1 MSILK
6 KLMWFGAVLGFSA
19 TGANGASL
27 VATYTFNDT
36 LAAVEASAPTLVSID
51 PLLQNGFE
59 TALVNGVSQRVFKWS
74 GDGSS
79 STLNAGLSLDAT
91 GLVAY
96 DNYSV
101 ELTFEFESLAAYGS
115 GWRRIMDTQNRQSDN
130 GFYVEPGNS
139 LQVYPV
145 VTGSTLFTTPGFHSV
160 VLSNFLVGGV
170 REVKAYLDGNLEL
183 VSNTDQLNLD
193 NANNPGHLLHFFV
206 DNLAGPAQQ
215 EFANGRIAS
224 LRLYDGIVV
233 PSVPEPTSA
242 SLIALGLLGVGL
254 AGLARRRRV

>member
-36 LAAVEASAPTLVSID
+36 LAAVEVSAPTLVSID
-51 PLLQNGFE
+51 TLLQNGFE
-59 TALVNGVSQRVFKWS
+59 TELVNGVSQRVFKWS

-79 STLNAGLSLDAT
+79 STLNAGLSLDAS

-101 ELTFEFESLAAYGS
+101 ELTFEFASLAAYGS

-206 DNLAGPAQQ
+206 DNLAGPAQR

-254 AGLARRRRV
+254 TGLARRRRV